1 MFDFQEI
8 QRCSNYGLYPERT
21 TQKIDI
27 YIYKL
32 NISSPEQ
39 MGETMKHDSGYGDSI
54 FKPPRGIHPG
64 SPAYARRRHASEV
77 APGLCAGGWATPHH
91 PTPKSLKV
99 MKTYEKSLEIIVIVA
114 VVLLLLVLIII
125 IIIII
130 HQSLIINHQL
140 SIINHQSSIINHQSS
155 IINL

>member
-1 MFDFQEI
+1 
-8 QRCSNYGLYPERT
+8 
-21 TQKIDI
+21 
-27 YIYKL
+27 
-32 NISSPEQ
+32 

-114 VVLLLLVLIII
+114 VVLLLLVLIVII

-130 HQSLIINHQL
+130 QSLIINHQ
-140 SIINHQSSIINHQSS
+140 SIINYQSSIINHQSS
-155 IINL
+155 TINHQSSIINL

>member
-1 MFDFQEI
+1 
-8 QRCSNYGLYPERT
+8 
-21 TQKIDI
+21 
-27 YIYKL
+27 
-32 NISSPEQ
+32 

-130 HQSLIINHQL
+130 HQSLIINHQ
-140 SIINHQSSIINHQSS
+140 SIINYQSSIINHQSS
-155 IINL
+155 TINHQSSIINL